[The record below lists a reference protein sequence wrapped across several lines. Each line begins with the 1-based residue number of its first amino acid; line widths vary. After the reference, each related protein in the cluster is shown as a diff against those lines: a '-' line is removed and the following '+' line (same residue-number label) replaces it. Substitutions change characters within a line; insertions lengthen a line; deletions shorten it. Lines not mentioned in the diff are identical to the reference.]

1 MIPGSAVTKDT
12 KKAMELNTVEGAF
25 AVAADNLAAPYLGLF
40 ALALGATPSQIGM
53 LTAFP
58 NFMGNILQIP
68 SALLAER
75 QKDKRLLIIVGSIL
89 NRSSW
94 ILMAFLPF
102 LFAPE
107 RRVAIVIMLATFR
120 IMAANLGVPAW
131 TALQATL
138 IPKSMRGKYYANRN
152 MVLNGCAVLATF
164 LATFLLRLEFPTSY
178 RVLFFL
184 TTILGLMSVY
194 LFSQIVF
201 DQAPP
206 KAKRASTDSY
216 LKKMKAFAKEIRSQ
230 QDFSSYVVSAIVWN
244 LGIQMASPLFVVYFV
259 EDLGGPAGF
268 WALFSGVNLA
278 SMVLIQRYWG
288 RLADFFGQK
297 SVMMVSGLGIITM
310 PLWWWIAPNIWFPFI
325 IHIVNGVF
333 WGGYNLAAFNL
344 LLEVTPDDNRSVYVG
359 VYNTMMG
366 VATAVGPL
374 VGGFA
379 AEILGLKPIFVASA
393 VMRALALY
401 LFYRNVTNTGGRRMR
416 MRDLVPGHKGKSNA
430 PSIIAADY
438 TTHN

>member
-1 MIPGSAVTKDT
+1 MIPGSAIKKDT

-58 NFMGNILQIP
+58 NFLGNILQIP

-75 QKDKRLLIIVGSIL
+75 LKDKRKLIIVGGIL

-107 RRVAIVIMLATFR
+107 RRVSIVILLATFR
-120 IMAANLGVPAW
+120 FMTANLGVPAW
-131 TALQATL
+131 TALQANL
-138 IPKSMRGKYYANRN
+138 IPKSIRGAYYANRN
-152 MVLNGCAVLATF
+152 MVLNTCAVLATL
-164 LATFLLRLEFPTSY
+164 LANLLLRLEFPTSY
-178 RVLFFL
+178 RVIFLL
-184 TTILGLMSVY
+184 TTVLGLLSVY
-194 LFSQIVF
+194 IFSKILFEQS
-201 DQAPP
+201 AP
-206 KAKRASTDSY
+206 KAKQASKGSY
-216 LKKMKAFAKEIRSQ
+216 LKKMKAFARDISSQ
-230 QDFSSYVVSAIVWN
+230 KDFSNYVVSAIVWN
-244 LGIQMASPLFVVYFV
+244 LGIQVSSPLFVVFFV
-259 EDLGGPAGF
+259 EDLGGPAGH
-268 WALFSGVNLA
+268 WALFAAVNLA

-288 RLADFFGQK
+288 RLADYFGQK
-297 SVMMVSGLGIITM
+297 SVMMVAGLGIISI
-310 PLWWWIAPNIWFPFI
+310 PLFWWITPNTWFPFI
-325 IHIVNGVF
+325 IHVINGVF

-379 AEILGLKPIFVASA
+379 AEVVGLKPIFLVSA
-393 VMRALALY
+393 AVRALALY
-401 LFYRNVTNTGGRRMR
+401 LFYRNVTDSGTRRMR
-416 MRDLVPGHKGKSNA
+416 IRDLMPGHKTRGMGSGV
-430 PSIIAADY
+430 
-438 TTHN
+438 

>member
-1 MIPGSAVTKDT
+1 MFRGTAVSKDT

-68 SALLAER
+68 AALLTER
-75 QKDKRLLIIVGSIL
+75 QKDKRILPIIGGIL

-94 ILMAFLPF
+94 LLLAFLPF
-102 LFAPE
+102 FFEPE
-107 RRVAIVIMLATFR
+107 YRVPIVILLATFR

-131 TALQATL
+131 TALQAGL
-138 IPKSMRGKYYANRN
+138 IPQSIRGKYYANRN
-152 MVLNGCAVLATF
+152 VVLNTCAVFATILAN
-164 LATFLLRLEFPTSY
+164 FLLRLNFPVSY
-178 RVLFFL
+178 QIIFVVA
-184 TTILGLMSVY
+184 TILGYVSVY
-194 LFSQIVF
+194 LFGQIAF
-201 DQAPP
+201 EQAPP
-206 KAKRASTDSY
+206 KEKANSKQSYRTKIRAFTREIGKQTD
-216 LKKMKAFAKEIRSQ
+216 FRN
-230 QDFSSYVVSAIVWN
+230 YVVSAIVWN
-244 LGIQMASPLFVVYFV
+244 FGIHIASPLFVVYFV
-259 EDLGGPAGF
+259 EDLGGPAGS
-268 WALFSGVNLA
+268 WALFSAVNLA
-278 SMVLIQRYWG
+278 SIVLLQRYWG

-310 PLWWWIAPNIWFPFI
+310 PLWWVIAPNTWFPFI
-325 IHIVNGVF
+325 IHIINGVF

-344 LLEVTPDDNRSVYVG
+344 LLEVTPDANRSVYVG

-379 AEILGLKPIFVASA
+379 AEVVNMRLIFVASSL
-393 VMRALALY
+393 VRALALY
-401 LFYRNVTNTGGRRMR
+401 LFYRNVTDTGTRRLR
-416 MRDLVPGHKGKSNA
+416 MKDLVPGQKGRTFPGA
-430 PSIIAADY
+430 
-438 TTHN
+438 